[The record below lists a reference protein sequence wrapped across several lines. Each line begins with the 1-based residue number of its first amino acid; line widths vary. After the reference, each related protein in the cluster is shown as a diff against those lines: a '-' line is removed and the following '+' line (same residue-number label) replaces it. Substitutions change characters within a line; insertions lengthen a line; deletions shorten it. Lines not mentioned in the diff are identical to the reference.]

1 MFLKKSKY
9 KNGRT
14 FLSIVEAYR
23 DENGKPKQRLIQ
35 KISYLPF
42 KYIYNELN
50 NYEIR
55 KIYRVLSKIEDT
67 FKVSKTNF
75 GARPTYVWT
84 KEHIEGHFFT
94 CFIALVIMRLL
105 ERKRG
110 YKYTADQIVTSAKK
124 YNCINIDRNIY
135 QFIYKDRIIGDISKA
150 FNINL
155 DKKYEKREKIKK
167 LLKY

>member
-67 FKVSKTNF
+67 FKVSKQ
-75 GARPTYVWT
+75 
-84 KEHIEGHFFT
+84 I
-94 CFIALVIMRLL
+94 L
-105 ERKRG
+105 EQ
-110 YKYTADQIVTSAKK
+110 DQHMCGQK
-124 YNCINIDRNIY
+124 NIS
-135 QFIYKDRIIGDISKA
+135 KDISSHA
-150 FNINL
+150 
-155 DKKYEKREKIKK
+155 
-167 LLKY
+167 LLH